1 MTNPPIDVFFCTA
14 STDPI
19 RVAMAATCAERWMAE
34 PGIRMAGLSPVRLG
48 VSLRDFQRSRRMA
61 AHQLA
66 ESEIY
71 VLADDD
77 SLLPDYAVVEGMVN
91 LMERYPNFGMLST
104 LPSNASI
111 QEWTPENYQTASTW
125 EVMEHVS
132 VGQIRFCRKSV
143 IIDPWP
149 PMTASPGYDT
159 QHGEAIRRAGY
170 RVGYSRSFTH
180 LHLGEGKSTIWAA
193 PEPESSLLIH

>member
-77 SLLPDYAVVEGMVN
+77 CLLPDYPVID
-91 LMERYPNFGMLST
+91 LMLGLMARYPHYGMLAP
-104 LPSNASI
+104 LPSNAPI
-111 QEWTPENYQTASTW
+111 YEWTPEDYKTANTF

-132 VGQIRFCRKSV
+132 VGNIRFIRKGLRH
-143 IIDPWP
+143 PWP
-149 PMTASPGYDT
+149 PMSGPGYDT
-159 QHGEAIRRAGY
+159 EHSLMIRRAGY
-170 RVGYSRSFTH
+170 RVGYARDITET
-180 LHLGEGKSTIWAA
+180 HLGEGLSTIWTR
-193 PEPESSLLIH
+193 PETAQLIN

>member
-14 STDPI
+14 SLDPV
-19 RVAMAATCAERWMAE
+19 RVSMAATCAERWMAE
-34 PGIRMAGLSPVRLG
+34 PGIEMAGLSPARLG
-48 VSLRDFQRSRRMA
+48 CTPREFQRMRRLTAHAMA
-61 AHQLA
+61 RTP
-66 ESEIY
+66 IY

-77 SLLPDYAVVEGMVN
+77 SLLPDYPVVEGMVA
-91 LMERYPNFGMLST
+91 LMERYPHFGMLST
-104 LPSNASI
+104 LPSNANI
-111 QEWTPENYQTASTW
+111 EEWTPENYQTASTW

-149 PMTASPGYDT
+149 PMTARPGYDT

-180 LHLGEGKSTIWAA
+180 LHLGEGKSTIWTA
-193 PEPESSLLIH
+193 PESESSLLIH